1 MFDNLNVEIEKKNL
15 SKFNFKFRLPHLKI
29 IKFLIKAII
38 LVFYCK
44 LLKFDKKKS
53 EKNTF
58 FYHFIQINIF
68 MGKKIYLKQ
77 KEYL

>member
-1 MFDNLNVEIEKKNL
+1 MFDNLNVKIRKKNL

-44 LLKFDKKKS
+44 LLKFDKREKVKK
-53 EKNTF
+53 
-58 FYHFIQINIF
+58 
-68 MGKKIYLKQ
+68 
-77 KEYL
+77 

>member
-1 MFDNLNVEIEKKNL
+1 MLKLKKNL
-15 SKFNFKFRLPHLKI
+15 SKFNFKFHLPHLKI

-44 LLKFDKKKS
+44 FLKIYQKRKKEK
-53 EKNTF
+53 KNTF
-58 FYHFIQINIF
+58 YLSLYPNKYFY
-68 MGKKIYLKQ
+68 GKEIYLKK